1 MHSTHT
7 TYLNLI
13 GSHSPESRPAATR
26 SLTPRG
32 LLLLLLLLD
41 VLLLLVQ

>member
-1 MHSTHT
+1 
-7 TYLNLI
+7 LALI
-13 GSHSPESRPAATR
+13 DPSHSPESRPAATR

-32 LLLLLLLLD
+32 LLLLLLLD